1 MKKSI
6 IAISMIL
13 GLFVTSTSCQD
24 SLTIPQKNVY
34 DTEEYYKNATADDAE
49 KLIANIYRSIFRYQD
64 VGVAMWL
71 NIISDDNHAGNP
83 FGANEFHIADT
94 FTMTPTIASSIGTVY
109 SNSYQIIY
117 KASMILEKIPE
128 TNDARINRVKAEAK
142 FARAYAMSELIR
154 WFGNPPLVKGLVTT
168 DEDRYMA
175 NEDPTQVPPKAHV
188 DWILENYDEA
198 IAVLPALS
206 GKGTQEAYGAR
217 ISKHAAMA
225 YAGKVCL
232 WYATRFKD
240 NSYLEKADKYLEQV
254 VNSNLYGL
262 VDDMSILETPKA
274 DFCEEYVFEHCAGD
288 NDNYP
293 GGTQT
298 DLRETYFSWDN
309 TSIVMPDYMYGKGWF
324 WNHPTKDFAMFLEN
338 FEGSTE
344 TKRYRSTIMNFKQIA
359 DLTGTPYDKVL
370 MKSIPH
376 NEGWM
381 RIRGNANADDFYN
394 VTGFWKYTCANRVY
408 MRYAEVLLMYAE
420 ARFLK
425 DGDAN
430 GKGLDALNQV
440 RLRDGIAPISAL
452 TLQAIK
458 DERRAELYTSPERYF
473 DLLRWGDAP
482 TVLKD
487 EGKKLYTLMAITA
500 EGEPV
505 VTAIDGPGQGWQDKY
520 WFFPYPQAQI
530 EANPNLKQNPGW

>member
-13 GLFVTSTSCQD
+13 GLFLTSTSCQD
-24 SLTIPQKNVY
+24 SLNIPQKNVY

-49 KLIANIYRSIFRYQD
+49 KLIASIYRSIFRYQD

-109 SNSYQIIY
+109 STSYQIIY
-117 KASMILEKIPE
+117 YASMILEKIPE
-128 TNDARINRVKAEAK
+128 TNDDRINRVKAEAK

-168 DEDRYMA
+168 DEERYMA

-240 NSYLEKADKYLEQV
+240 NSYLEKAEKYLEQV
-254 VNSNLYGL
+254 VSSNLYGL
-262 VDDMSILETPKA
+262 IDDMSILETPKA

-309 TSIVMPDYMYGKGWF
+309 TTIVMPDYMYGKGWF

-394 VTGFWKYTCANRVY
+394 VTGFWKYTMANRVY

-440 RLRDGIAPISAL
+440 RLRDGIAPVSAL

-500 EGEPV
+500 DGEPV

>member
-6 IAISMIL
+6 IAIAMIL
-13 GLFVTSTSCQD
+13 GLFMTSTSCQD

-34 DTEEYYKNATADDAE
+34 DTEDYYKNANADDAE
-49 KLIANIYRSIFRYQD
+49 KLIAAIYRNIFSYQD

-109 SNSYQIIY
+109 TTSYSIIY
-117 KASMILEKIPE
+117 RANMILEKIPE

-142 FARAYAMSELIR
+142 FARAYAMFELVR
-154 WFGNPPLVKGLVTT
+154 WFGNPPLVKGLITT
-168 DEDRYMA
+168 DEERYMA
-175 NEDPTQVPPKAHV
+175 NEDPTQVPPKEHI

-198 IAVLPALS
+198 AAALPALS
-206 GKGTQEAYGAR
+206 GKGTQAAFGAR
-217 ISKHAAMA
+217 ISKHAVLA
-225 YAGKVCL
+225 YAGKACL

-240 NSYLEKADKYLEQV
+240 NSYLDKADKYLEQV
-254 VNSNLYGL
+254 VNSGLYGL
-262 VDDMSILETPKA
+262 VDDMSILETPQA
-274 DFCEEYVFEHCAGD
+274 DFCEEYIFEHNAAE

-293 GGTQT
+293 GRRQN
-298 DLRETYFSWDN
+298 DLRETYYSWDN
-309 TSIVMPDYMYGKGWF
+309 TTIVMPKDWYGKGWF
-324 WNHPTKDFAMFLEN
+324 WNHPTKNFAEFLERH
-338 FEGSTE
+338 EGGTE
-344 TKRYRSTIMNFKQIA
+344 TKRYRSSIMNFKQIA
-359 DLTGTPYDKVL
+359 ALTGTPYDKVL
-370 MKSIPH
+370 MKAIPH

-381 RIRGNANADDFYN
+381 RVRGTAKTADFYD
-394 VTGFWKYTCANRVY
+394 VSGFWKYSRANRVY

-420 ARFLK
+420 VRFLK
-425 DGDAN
+425 GDAT

-440 RLRDGIAPISAL
+440 RLRDGIAPIPAL

-458 DERRAELYTSPERYF
+458 DERRAELYSEPERFF

-487 EGKKLYTLMAITA
+487 EGIKPYTLMAITA

-505 VTAIDGPGQGWQDKY
+505 VNVIDGPGQGWQEKY

>member
-13 GLFVTSTSCQD
+13 GLFLTSTSCQD
-24 SLTIPQKNVY
+24 SLNIPQKNVY

-49 KLIANIYRSIFRYQD
+49 KLIASIYRSIFRYQD

-109 SNSYQIIY
+109 TTSYQIIY
-117 KASMILEKIPE
+117 YSSMILEKIPE

-154 WFGNPPLVKGLVTT
+154 WFGNPPLVKGLVTS

-206 GKGTQEAYGAR
+206 GKGTQEAFGAR
-217 ISKHAAMA
+217 VSKHAVMA

-254 VNSNLYGL
+254 VNSGLYGL
-262 VDDMSILETPKA
+262 IDDMSILETPKA

-394 VTGFWKYTCANRVY
+394 VTGFWKYTMANRVY

>member
-13 GLFVTSTSCQD
+13 GLFLTSTSCQD
-24 SLTIPQKNVY
+24 SLNIPQKNVY

-49 KLIANIYRSIFRYQD
+49 KLIASIYRSIFRYQD

-109 SNSYQIIY
+109 TNSYQIIY
-117 KASMILEKIPE
+117 YSSMILEKIPE

-154 WFGNPPLVKGLVTT
+154 WFGNPPLVKGLVTS

-254 VNSNLYGL
+254 VNSGLYGL

-274 DFCEEYVFEHCAGD
+274 DFCEEYLFEHSAGD

-293 GGTQT
+293 GGTQN

-309 TSIVMPDYMYGKGWF
+309 TTIVMPDYMYGKGWF

-394 VTGFWKYTCANRVY
+394 VTGFWKYTMTNRVY

>member
-6 IAISMIL
+6 IAIAMIL
-13 GLFVTSTSCQD
+13 GLFMASTSCQD

-34 DTEEYYKNATADDAE
+34 DTEEYYQNANADDAE
-49 KLIANIYRSIFRYQD
+49 KLIASIYRSIFDYQG

-94 FTMTPTIASSIGTVY
+94 FTMTPTIASSVVTVY
-109 SNSYQIIY
+109 NTSYSIIY
-117 KASMILEKIPE
+117 KANMILEKIPDS
-128 TNDARINRVKAEAK
+128 NDARINRVKAEAK
-142 FARAYAMSELIR
+142 FARAYAMFELCR

-168 DEDRYMA
+168 EEERYMENA
-175 NEDPTQVPPKAHV
+175 DPTQVPPKEHI

-198 IAVLPALS
+198 IAALPALS
-206 GKGTQEAYGAR
+206 GKGTQEAFGAR
-217 ISKHAAMA
+217 ISKHAVLA
-225 YAGKVCL
+225 YAGKACL

-240 NSYLEKADKYLEQV
+240 NSYLTKADQYLEQV
-254 VNSNLYGL
+254 VNSGLYGL
-262 VDDMSILETPKA
+262 VNDMSILETPAA
-274 DFCEEYVFEHCAGD
+274 DFCEEYLFEHNAAE

-293 GGTQT
+293 GGTQN
-298 DLRETYFSWDN
+298 DLRETYYSWDN
-309 TSIVMPDYMYGKGWF
+309 TSIVMPGDWYGKGWF

-344 TKRYRSTIMNFKQIA
+344 TKRYRSSIMNFKQIA

-370 MKSIPH
+370 MKAIPH

-381 RIRGNANADDFYN
+381 RIRGTAKTADFYN
-394 VTGFWKYTCANRVY
+394 VPGFWKYSRANRVY
-408 MRYAEVLLMYAE
+408 LRYAEVLLMYAE
-420 ARFLK
+420 VRFLL
-425 DGDAN
+425 GDAT

-440 RLRDGIAPISAL
+440 RQRDELAPISAL

-458 DERRAELYTSPERYF
+458 DERRAELYSEPERFF

-487 EGKKLYTLMAITA
+487 EGKKLYTLMAIDA
-500 EGEPV
+500 NGDPV

>member
-1 MKKSI
+1 
-6 IAISMIL
+6 MIL
-13 GLFVTSTSCQD
+13 GLFLTSTSCQD
-24 SLTIPQKNVY
+24 SLNIPQKNVY

-49 KLIANIYRSIFRYQD
+49 KLIASIYRSIFRYQD

-109 SNSYQIIY
+109 STSYQIIY
-117 KASMILEKIPE
+117 YASMILEKIPE
-128 TNDARINRVKAEAK
+128 TNDDRINRVKAEAK

-168 DEDRYMA
+168 DEERYMA

-240 NSYLEKADKYLEQV
+240 NSYLEKAEKYLEQV
-254 VNSNLYGL
+254 VSSNLYGL
-262 VDDMSILETPKA
+262 IDDMSILETPKA

-309 TSIVMPDYMYGKGWF
+309 TTIVMPDYMYGKGWF

-394 VTGFWKYTCANRVY
+394 VTGFWKYTMANRVY

-440 RLRDGIAPISAL
+440 RLRDGIAPVSAL

-500 EGEPV
+500 DGEPV

>member
-13 GLFVTSTSCQD
+13 GLFLTSTSCQD
-24 SLTIPQKNVY
+24 SLNIPQKNVY

-49 KLIANIYRSIFRYQD
+49 KLIASIYRSIFRYQD

-109 SNSYQIIY
+109 TTSYQIIY
-117 KASMILEKIPE
+117 YASMILEKIPE

-154 WFGNPPLVKGLVTT
+154 WFGNPPLVKGLVTS

-206 GKGTQEAYGAR
+206 GKGTQEAFGAR

-254 VNSNLYGL
+254 INSNLYGL
-262 VDDMSILETPKA
+262 IDDMSILETPKA
-274 DFCEEYVFEHCAGD
+274 DFCEEYMFEHCAGD

-293 GGTQT
+293 GGTQN

-309 TSIVMPDYMYGKGWF
+309 TSIVMPNYMYGKGWF

-394 VTGFWKYTCANRVY
+394 VTGFWKYSCANRVY

>member
-1 MKKSI
+1 
-6 IAISMIL
+6 MIL
-13 GLFVTSTSCQD
+13 GLFLTSTSCQD

-34 DTEEYYKNATADDAE
+34 DTEEYYQNANADDAE
-49 KLIANIYRSIFRYQD
+49 KLIASIYRSMFDYQG

-83 FGANEFHIADT
+83 FGANEFHIGDT
-94 FTMTPTIASSIGTVY
+94 FTMTPTIASSIVTVY
-109 SNSYQIIY
+109 NTSYSIIY
-117 KASMILEKIPE
+117 KANMILEKIPDS
-128 TNDARINRVKAEAK
+128 NDARINRVKAEAK
-142 FARAYAMSELIR
+142 FARAYAMFELCR

-168 DEDRYMA
+168 EEERYMENA
-175 NEDPTQVPPKAHV
+175 DPTQVPPKEHI

-198 IAVLPALS
+198 IAALPALS
-206 GKGTQEAYGAR
+206 GKGTQEAFGAR
-217 ISKHAAMA
+217 ISKHAVLA
-225 YAGKVCL
+225 YAGKACL

-240 NSYLEKADKYLEQV
+240 DSYLTKADQYLEQV
-254 VNSNLYGL
+254 VNSGLYGL
-262 VDDMSILETPKA
+262 VNDMSILETPAA
-274 DFCEEYVFEHCAGD
+274 DFCEEYLFEHNAAE

-293 GGTQT
+293 GGTQN
-298 DLRETYFSWDN
+298 DLRETYYSWDN
-309 TSIVMPDYMYGKGWF
+309 TSIVMPGDWYGKGWF

-344 TKRYRSTIMNFKQIA
+344 TKRYRSSIMNFKQIA

-370 MKSIPH
+370 MKAIPH

-381 RIRGNANADDFYN
+381 RIRGTAKTADFYN
-394 VTGFWKYTCANRVY
+394 VPGFWKYSRANRVY
-408 MRYAEVLLMYAE
+408 LRYAEVLLMYAE
-420 ARFLK
+420 VRFLL
-425 DGDAN
+425 GDAT

-440 RLRDGIAPISAL
+440 RQRDELAPISAL

-458 DERRAELYTSPERYF
+458 DERRAELYSEPERFF

-487 EGKKLYTLMAITA
+487 EGKKLYTLMAIDA
-500 EGEPV
+500 NGDPV